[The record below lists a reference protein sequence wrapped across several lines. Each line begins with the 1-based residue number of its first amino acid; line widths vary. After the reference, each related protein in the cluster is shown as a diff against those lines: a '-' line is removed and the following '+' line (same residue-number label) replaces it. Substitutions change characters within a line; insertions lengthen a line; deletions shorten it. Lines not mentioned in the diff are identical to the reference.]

1 VRAES
6 AGRPA
11 APPLVAGLAGLGL
24 VMLSAAG
31 AATPDVLR
39 LSGAARQ
46 GELLFGQ
53 TRPGAEVTL
62 DGEPLMVTRDGH
74 FVLGFGRDADATRA
88 LRVELDDGSVVERR
102 LRPGKREYPIERVDG
117 LPPETVT
124 PPPEVLERIRREA
137 ARVAQARARRDPRAD
152 WSVDFQ
158 WPAAGRISGV
168 YGSQRILNG
177 EPRRPHYGIDIAAPT
192 GTPVRAPAPGVITL
206 AEPNLYFSGGT
217 VILDHG
223 HGLSSTFLHLSKVD
237 TEVGERVTQGQIIGR
252 VGASGRATGAHLDWR
267 MNWRDQ
273 RVDPR
278 PLVPPMP
285 GDPDD

>member
-1 VRAES
+1 MRAEPTRRR
-6 AGRPA
+6 ALQRFPTALLLA
-11 APPLVAGLAGLGL
+11 ALTVA
-24 VMLSAAG
+24 SAATND
-31 AATPDVLR
+31 ALR
-39 LSGAARQ
+39 LSGQARQ

-62 DGEPLMVTRDGH
+62 DGKPLPVTRDGH
-74 FVLGFGRDADATRA
+74 FVLGFGRDAETARM
-88 LRVELDDGSVVERR
+88 LRVKLNDGTMVERR
-102 LRPGKREYPIERVDG
+102 LEPSKRDYRIERVDG

-137 ARVAQARARRDPRAD
+137 AQVAQARSRRDPRAD
-152 WSVDFQ
+152 WTVDFQ
-158 WPAAGRISGV
+158 WPATGRISGV

-177 EPRRPHYGIDIAAPT
+177 EPRRPHYGIDIAAPA

-206 AEPNLYFSGGT
+206 AEPDLYFSGGT

-223 HGLSSTFLHLSKVD
+223 HGVSSTFLHLSKV
-237 TEVGERVTQGQIIGR
+237 EAEIGERVAQGQVIGR

-278 PLVPPMP
+278 PLVPPLST
-285 GDPDD
+285 GQDD